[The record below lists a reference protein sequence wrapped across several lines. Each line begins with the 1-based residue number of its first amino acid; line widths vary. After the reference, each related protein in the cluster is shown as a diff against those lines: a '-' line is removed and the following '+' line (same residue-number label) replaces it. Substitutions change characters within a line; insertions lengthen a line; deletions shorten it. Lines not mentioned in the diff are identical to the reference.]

1 MSRQISC
8 NEDSMNVIEES
19 GESGV
24 ESSAIDD
31 EASGSTGGSFD
42 DGSPNSSRLNS
53 INVHKVSGESDAKD
67 LPPTDAPAEDNSTI
81 TTYSK

>member
-1 MSRQISC
+1 MKIARMSSKNQ
-8 NEDSMNVIEES
+8 EK
-19 GESGV
+19 V
-24 ESSAIDD
+24 ESSGIDD
-31 EASGSTGGSFD
+31 EASGSSGGSFD

-67 LPPTDAPAEDNSTI
+67 LPHTDAPAEDNSTI